1 MCGVYNSSDSF
12 EIFGKLSTFDGIVLF
27 IGVPAVLI
35 FIILVVCICHP
46 RRPRSSNANLTH
58 TGSNGVSITVEGGR
72 DKEILHGCSKL
83 LYSQA
88 KLQKADCSSSCSICL
103 DEYRDADM
111 LRLLSGCGHI
121 FHQGCV
127 DPWLM
132 LHPTC
137 PVCRNSPPS
146 TAPNK

>member
-1 MCGVYNSSDSF
+1 MCGVHNASDSF
-12 EIFGKLSTFDGIVLF
+12 EIFGKLSTFDKIAIF
-27 IGVPAVLI
+27 IGSPAVFI
-35 FIILVVCICHP
+35 FITLVVCICHP
-46 RRPRSSNANLTH
+46 RRLRSSNTHLTH
-58 TGSNGVSITVEGGR
+58 TGSSNVSITVEGGR
-72 DKEILHGCSKL
+72 DKEIPHSYPKL

-103 DEYRDADM
+103 DEYGDADM

-121 FHQGCV
+121 FHQGCI

-137 PVCRNSPPS
+137 PVCRNSSPS
-146 TAPNK
+146 TAPTK